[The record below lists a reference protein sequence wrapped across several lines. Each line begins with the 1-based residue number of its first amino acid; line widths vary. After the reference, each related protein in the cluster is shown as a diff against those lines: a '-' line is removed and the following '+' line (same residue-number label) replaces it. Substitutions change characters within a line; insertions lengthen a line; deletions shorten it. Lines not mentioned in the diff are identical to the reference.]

1 MIPSESAAPARIR
14 AVGVCLKHEQP
25 QAAATV
31 RGLVKWL
38 AERELPI
45 VLDEEAAA
53 VAGRPGV
60 PRDVLAGQVDLVVV
74 LGGDGTLL
82 SVARQVGSRPVPIL
96 GVNLGTLG
104 FLTEVTLDEL
114 FAALERVLG
123 GEMRVEAR
131 MRLDVCALREGREL
145 GRYLALNDAVL
156 TKAAALARMID
167 LDTRADGAPV
177 TTYHA
182 DGLIVA
188 TPTGSTAYSLSAGGP
203 ILLPE
208 LEAFVLTPI
217 CPHALTQRP
226 IVLPASA
233 EIEIAVRTRGGDV
246 QLTVDG
252 QEGLAL
258 REDDRVRVR
267 RSAHFLRLMV
277 SPFRSR
283 FEILREKLRWGA
295 R

>member
-1 MIPSESAAPARIR
+1 MSRSEPAAPTRIR
-14 AVGVCLKHEQP
+14 AVGVCLKPEQP

-38 AERELPI
+38 AERDLPV
-45 VLDEEAAA
+45 VLDEDAAA
-53 VAGRPGV
+53 VVGRPGTS
-60 PRDVLAGQVDLVVV
+60 RDVLAGQVDLVVV

-104 FLTEVTLDEL
+104 FLTEITLDEL
-114 FAALERVLG
+114 FAVLERVLG

-156 TKAAALARMID
+156 TKAALARMID
-167 LDTRADGAPV
+167 LETRADGAPV

-258 REDDRVRVR
+258 REGDRVRVR
-267 RSAHFLRLMV
+267 RSEHFLRLMV